1 MSADQQTVDIYN
13 KHISDYEELMSKELK
28 DTNLDIFIK
37 MISIEGKVLD
47 LGCGTGSASL
57 ELMKRGFSTF
67 PVDASIEMVKVA
79 ESLLKIKVRKI
90 SFDEIDEHNF
100 YHAIWANFSLLHIT
114 KSQFSDILKILFF
127 ALKEEGVLFFSLK
140 QGAGENRDKL
150 GRFIATMKR
159 TKSKNI
165 LKKQTFKLKNIRKA
179 FVLAWPAIMKIGWVF
194 FAKRFDNKMVQS
206 HTCHGVNLCWTC
218 RVHE

>member
-127 ALKEEGVLFFSLK
+127 ALKEEGILFFSLK
-140 QGAGENRDKL
+140 QGAGESRDKL
-150 GRFIATMKR
+150 GRFY
-159 TKSKNI
+159 SYYEKNEVEKY
-165 LKKQTFKLKNIRKA
+165 LEKANFQTRKY
-179 FVLAWPAIMKIGWVF
+179 
-194 FAKRFDNKMVQS
+194 
-206 HTCHGVNLCWTC
+206 TEGVNLGLAGDKENWMGFFC
-218 RVHE
+218 EKI